1 MNPVSLLQAKSQ
13 ACPALLRVHAQC
25 SRVPKAI
32 LKMNWT
38 EIINIDNVLKKITL
52 KKNHLQAPAPPSDRV
67 GVTVVRVGAAGAWTL
82 PLNRFTAE
90 RSRSTMT
97 IYGWI
102 RLHRAFRMLCGEREV
117 LEVPML
123 SLRYVRAETLE
134 SPINSKQVTRAKTI
148 FPPPF
153 SFDEFQE
160 YLCKDGLIAK
170 TRRAVQTL

>member
-1 MNPVSLLQAKSQ
+1 MPVVSDCQVERDQFQA
-13 ACPALLRVHAQC
+13 V
-25 SRVPKAI
+25 
-32 LKMNWT
+32 
-38 EIINIDNVLKKITL
+38 
-52 KKNHLQAPAPPSDRV
+52 APPSDP
-67 GVTVVRVGAAGAWTL
+67 VGAAGAWTL

-102 RLHRAFRMLCGEREV
+102 RLHRAFQMLCGEREV

-160 YLCKDGLIAK
+160 YLCKDGLIAE
-170 TRRAVQTL
+170 TQRTEQTL